1 LLPDNRFQHIPRF
14 RDVREIN
21 LGLDAIRFWATL
33 ARRFRRS
40 RTLSGGA
47 EVRANFVGFMVF
59 QRTGMRLLLSDA
71 NFRQHIENGFAFYFQ
86 LPGQIVNSNLTHP
99 PLFSSGVSR

>member
-1 LLPDNRFQHIPRF
+1 MGKVNF
-14 RDVREIN
+14 
-21 LGLDAIRFWATL
+21 GLDAICFGATL

-47 EVRANFVGFMVF
+47 EARANFIGFVVF
-59 QRTGMRLLLSDA
+59 QRTGMRFFLSDA
-71 NFRQHIENGFAFYFQ
+71 YFRQHIENGFAFYFQ

-99 PLFSSGVSR
+99 PLFSSRSIPLSLHINLTDNVET